1 MPVFKYTG
9 RTSEGAQKRGTITAS
24 SERDAISKL
33 RAQGIN
39 PREVEESTSILHK
52 EFTLGSR
59 VKTED
64 FVVYCR
70 QFATLIRAGI
80 TIVEA
85 TAILAAQTA
94 NKALKNA
101 LFTIEEDVRSG
112 TSFSSAA
119 EKHEKIFPSLFVN
132 MMRVG
137 EATGNLDAT
146 LERLAMYY
154 EKQHRLKKSIQSTLM
169 YPAVLLVVIIVVAI
183 GLLVTIVPQFADMFE
198 DMGADFPGITLMVLA
213 VSDLFQTLWWMVL
226 LIGIA
231 VPIVLRFLYKSNPQ
245 FRYTFHYVLF
255 RMPIFGTLL
264 QKSALAQ
271 MTRTLSSLVSSSV
284 PILQALTIVERV
296 VNNPIIGRV
305 LLNARASLEK
315 GSRLSGPLEQSWIFP
330 PLVTQMVA
338 IGERTGQLDYMLEK
352 VADFYEDDVDRT
364 VETLKSLIEPIMII
378 LLAGVVGTI
387 VLAIMVPMFSLFE
400 QIE

>member
-1 MPVFKYTG
+1 
-9 RTSEGAQKRGTITAS
+9 
-24 SERDAISKL
+24 
-33 RAQGIN
+33 
-39 PREVEESTSILHK
+39 
-52 EFTLGSR
+52 
-59 VKTED
+59 
-64 FVVYCR
+64 
-70 QFATLIRAGI
+70 
-80 TIVEA
+80 
-85 TAILAAQTA
+85 
-94 NKALKNA
+94 
-101 LFTIEEDVRSG
+101 
-112 TSFSSAA
+112 
-119 EKHEKIFPSLFVN
+119 
-132 MMRVG
+132 
-137 EATGNLDAT
+137 
-146 LERLAMYY
+146 
-154 EKQHRLKKSIQSTLM
+154 M

>member
-1 MPVFKYTG
+1 MPVFKYNG
-9 RTSEGAQKRGTITAS
+9 RTSSGTMKKGTINAS
-24 SERDAISKL
+24 SERDAITKL
-33 RAQGIN
+33 RNQGIN
-39 PREVEESTSILHK
+39 PREVTESTSLLHK
-52 EFTLGSR
+52 EFALSSR

-85 TAILAAQTA
+85 THILAVQTSS
-94 NKALKNA
+94 KALKMA
-101 LFTIEEDVRSG
+101 LFTIEEEVRSG
-112 TSFSSAA
+112 TSFSEAA
-119 EKHEKIFPSLFVN
+119 SHNEKVFPSLFIN

-146 LERLAMYY
+146 LERLATYY
-154 EKQHRLKKSIQSTLM
+154 EKQHKLKKSIQSTLM
-169 YPAVLLVVIIVVAI
+169 YPAVLLVVIVVVAI
-183 GLLVTIVPQFADMFE
+183 GLLVTIVPSFAAMFD
-198 DMGADFPGITLMVLA
+198 DMGAELPAITLFVLGISE
-213 VSDLFQTLWWMVL
+213 VFQNLWWMLL
-226 LIGIA
+226 LIAI
-231 VPIVLRFLYKSNPQ
+231 VIPITFRFLYKSNPQ
-245 FRYTFHYVLF
+245 FKIGVHHFLF

-264 QKSALAQ
+264 QKSAIAQ

-296 VNNPIIGRV
+296 VNNPIIGNV
-305 LLNARASLEK
+305 ISDARNSLEK
-315 GSRLSGPLEQSWIFP
+315 GNTLSGPLEKSWIFP

-338 IGERTGQLDYMLEK
+338 IGERTGSLDYMLEK

-364 VETLKSLIEPIMII
+364 VDTLKSLIEPIMIV

-400 QIE
+400 QI